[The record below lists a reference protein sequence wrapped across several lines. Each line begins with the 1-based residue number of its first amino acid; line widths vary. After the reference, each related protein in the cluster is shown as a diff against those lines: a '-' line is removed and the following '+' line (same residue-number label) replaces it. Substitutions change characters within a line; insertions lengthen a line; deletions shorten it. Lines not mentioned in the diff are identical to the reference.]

1 MKFKFIYRI
10 LLNIFS
16 PLISTDSL
24 ADKFPVSIK
33 ALIFDDKRILI
44 LKNDKGDWDLPGGKI
59 ENNDKNVE
67 SRLRDEVF
75 EETQLELKVFNLISS
90 SIINYSGTKVIILVF
105 KCKIIGNSAVKLSHE
120 HSKFLFAD
128 LKSINSYHLPI
139 WIKDALKKIN

>member
-10 LLNIFS
+10 LLNIIS
-16 PLISTDSL
+16 PIISTDSL
-24 ADKFPVSIK
+24 ADKFPVSVK

-59 ENNDKNVE
+59 ENSDKNIKH
-67 SRLRDEVF
+67 RLKDEVF
-75 EETQLELKVFNLISS
+75 EETQLELKIFNLISS
-90 SIINYSGTKVIILVF
+90 SVINYSGTKVIILVF
-105 KCKIIGNSAVKLSHE
+105 KCEIIGNSAVKLSHE